1 MNRILR
7 KRFPR
12 EIKNNFFR
20 YFALFF
26 MIVLCMYLITSMVD
40 AAEVIIRGT
49 DNNQIESKLEDGQI
63 TVFSKFTDSEL
74 EEMADKGVTIEPHF
88 SFEVTLEDNSVLR
101 VFKNREKVDL
111 VTLDQGRPAE
121 SDNEIVL
128 EKRYCEEHEIT
139 LATSLISNVGET
151 NSLLKK
157 QEEEEI
163 KFALG
168 ISENTHDLA
177 IAAAKAN
184 TALSY
189 TVALRDKF
197 LEAYKELMQ
206 IQV

>member
-1 MNRILR
+1 MD
-7 KRFPR
+7 
-12 EIKNNFFR
+12 
-20 YFALFF
+20 
-26 MIVLCMYLITSMVD
+26 ITSILNIGSQPIRQ
-40 AAEVIIRGT
+40 AASQASTRTEAT
-49 DNNQIESKLEDGQI
+49 DES
-63 TVFSKFTDSEL
+63 F
-74 EEMADKGVTIEPHF
+74 
-88 SFEVTLEDNSVLR
+88 
-101 VFKNREKVDL
+101 
-111 VTLDQGRPAE
+111 
-121 SDNEIVL
+121 
-128 EKRYCEEHEIT
+128 
-139 LATSLISNVGET
+139 TSLFNSMLSNVGET